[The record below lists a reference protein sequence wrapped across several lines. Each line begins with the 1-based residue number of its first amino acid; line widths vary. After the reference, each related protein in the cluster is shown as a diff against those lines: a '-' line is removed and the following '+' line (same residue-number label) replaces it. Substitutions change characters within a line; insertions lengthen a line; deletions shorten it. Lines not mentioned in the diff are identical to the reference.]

1 MCFGPQ
7 ANRRAFSNALNTLFT
22 QDPAKDPALVKV
34 LQAVGLDGTK
44 PILHR
49 EHPVV
54 VGTEEIRP
62 LCPPDTASKSLL
74 RVGETKCDQFMN
86 MLGKFLLSIHMF
98 IGSFGICRLNLFVLC
113 LDRASS

>member
-1 MCFGPQ
+1 MCFVLQ
-7 ANRRAFSNALNTLFT
+7 MNRRMVRLALNALFT
-22 QDPAKDPALVKV
+22 GDPRKDPALAKV
-34 LQAVGLDGTK
+34 LQSVGLDGKK

-74 RVGETKCDQFMN
+74 RVGETTCDQFMN